1 MSWVG
6 LGEAGGRRSW
16 TVQHGGRDFAVFL
29 VGERCYVTDARCPH
43 NGGPLA
49 QGWIRGGRELVCP
62 WHWYAYDL
70 ETGQCRTAAGYRLD
84 CYPVT
89 ERDGE
94 FYADLPE
101 PPPRRSWAERLRA
114 HARGEHPP
122 SQASQPHPPH

>member
-6 LGEAGGRRSW
+6 LGAAGERSSW
-16 TVQHGGRDFAVFL
+16 TVRHGGQVFAVFL
-29 VGERCYVTDARCPH
+29 VEDRCYVTDARCPH

-49 QGWIRGGRELVCP
+49 QGWIRRDRELVCP

-70 ETGQCRTAAGYRLD
+70 ETGQCRTTPRYRLG
-84 CYPVT
+84 CYPVE

-101 PPPRRSWAERLRA
+101 PAPRRSWAERLRA
-114 HARGEHPP
+114 HARGENP
-122 SQASQPHPPH
+122 